1 MSTMRKILVAGVGGQ
16 GIVYLTSIVVEAAM
30 RAGIPVHVSEIHG
43 LSQRGGTVTS
53 GIGLG
58 AHCTGF
64 TGTALVDLLI
74 GLEAMETQRCMPL
87 LHAGSRVVF
96 SSDRIAPH
104 AVSSGS
110 ALYPDADALAT
121 HLRAHCQEVAHVQRF
136 PVGLSPVLH
145 NLHLLGVAAT
155 LSGFPFAPQVM
166 KDAITAQVSSGM
178 AERSLQ
184 AFDLGMMLRDV
195 TTGNATAAGRS
206 TNA

>member
-16 GIVYLTSIVVEAAM
+16 GIVYLTNIMVEAAM
-30 RAGIPVHVSEIHG
+30 RTGTPVHVSEIHG

-58 AHCTGF
+58 AYCTGF

-74 GLEAMETQRCMPL
+74 GLEAMEAQRCMPL

-104 AVSSGS
+104 AVNTGV
-110 ALYPDADALAT
+110 AHYPEADALAA
-121 HLRAHCQEVAHVQRF
+121 HLAAHCHEVAHVRRF
-136 PVGLSPVLH
+136 PEGLAPVLH

-155 LSGFPFAPQVM
+155 LSGFPFASRVM
-166 KDAITAQVSSGM
+166 KDAIAAQVSPGM
-178 AERSLQ
+178 AERSLR
-184 AFDLGMMLRDV
+184 AFELGMMHR
-195 TTGNATAAGRS
+195 TTSTGNGATAGRT